1 MVGLFAVG
9 FSRMGAQDRGAYQGV
24 SQLSSGAGPFNMVAG
39 KRSAREVLW
48 EVCGGVLL
56 CAF

>member
-9 FSRMGAQDRGAYQGV
+9 FSRKGAQDRGAYEGV
-24 SQLSSGAGPFNMVAG
+24 SQLSSGAGPLNMVACR
-39 KRSAREVLW
+39 RSAREVLW
-48 EVCGGVLL
+48 EVCGGLLL